1 MATASSAA
9 LVRTSVVPVSLG
21 SRAQNPPSTTMVK
34 RSITTVP
41 SDTPRLER
49 LRRLMESLLHSIGIK
64 KTNVRQS
71 EPAGHEGLDQWMKQ

>member
-1 MATASSAA
+1 
-9 LVRTSVVPVSLG
+9 
-21 SRAQNPPSTTMVK
+21 MVK

-49 LRRLMESLLHSIGIK
+49 LRRLMESLLHSIGIE